1 MAAKDKTFCMS
12 INFERWRMVVAPMCR
27 WPVKAVMKAAG
38 SGGICW
44 WSKRLMC
51 VSSSRTKDEFFETVI
66 HEVIHA
72 KCPYLTE
79 EEVDDLGQLIAEAL
93 QKTREYWDD
102 KN

>member
-1 MAAKDKTFCMS
+1 
-12 INFERWRMVVAPMCR
+12 
-27 WPVKAVMKAAG
+27 
-38 SGGICW
+38 
-44 WSKRLMC
+44 MC